1 MSEILPISA
10 LLSQALVAFII
21 EFDNEFEHRVPHRT
35 TNHGATPGSLHAP
48 WLVSM
53 VMWSKFLRFV
63 REEGTSFEELLQ
75 LTQSDPESL
84 QLWLTRL
91 SRWWGYVTIESTGSS
106 KRLNAGAILRPRPGG
121 RKAIE
126 VWGHLTALIEDRWR
140 ERFGASEIDFLAEC
154 LRAVAVQLDPSLPA
168 SLPILGYG
176 LLTHAPQKNP
186 GNRKPVPPG
195 PIVSAANLAL
205 PELDLPHLAL
215 PDLALPDLLSKVL
228 LAFAIEYEREATIS
242 LAISANVLRLFHD
255 EEVAVRDLPRL
266 SGVSKEAIAT
276 SLSFLA
282 RHSYATVKSVDRT
295 KLATLTPTGVQ
306 ARQLYDNLVQTI
318 EKVWQANYGK
328 ENIQALRRSLERL
341 AGGPTQPSP
350 LFQGLK
356 PYPDGWRAAV
366 PKPETLPHYP
376 MILHRGGFPDG
387 S

>member
-1 MSEILPISA
+1 MSEILPLSA

-35 TNHGATPGSLHAP
+35 TNHGATPGSLHVP

-106 KRLNAGAILRPRPGG
+106 KRLNAGAIVRPRPGG

-140 ERFGASEIDFLAEC
+140 ERFGAGEIDTLEEC
-154 LRAVAVQLDPSLPA
+154 LRAIAVQLDPSLPA

-176 LLTHAPQKNP
+176 LLTHAPEKKP
-186 GNRKPVPPG
+186 SNRKPVPPA
-195 PIVSAANLAL
+195 PIVSATKLAI
-205 PELDLPHLAL
+205 PE
-215 PDLALPDLLSKVL
+215 LALPDLLSKVF
-228 LAFAIEYEREATIS
+228 LAFAIEYEQEATIS
-242 LAISANVLRLFHD
+242 LAISSNVLRLFHD

-282 RHSYATVKSVDRT
+282 RHGYATVKSADRT

-306 ARQLYDNLVQTI
+306 ARQLYYELVQTI
-318 EKVWQANYGK
+318 EKDWEANYGK
-328 ENIQALRRSLERL
+328 ENIQALRSSLERL